1 MSTKIL
7 LLEDDALFGESLC
20 DYLEEC
26 GCDVL
31 HVRDGERALEATYVG
46 RFDCYLLDINVPLLD
61 GLALLASLRGGHDT
75 TPAIF
80 LTSHTD
86 KSVLCEAFETG
97 CDDYLKKP
105 FDLDELWMRI
115 GALLRRVRGDRR
127 WCVGALCIDLE
138 RKIAT
143 IDGRELRLA
152 AKELS
157 LLALLM
163 RDAGSVVSKEMIV
176 ESLWTPAEG
185 VSDGAIRVYIN
196 RLKQELEGF
205 SIENIR
211 GVGYRL
217 VP

>member
-1 MSTKIL
+1 MSTRLL

-26 GCDVL
+26 GCEVL
-31 HVRDGERALEATYVG
+31 HVRDGERALEATYAQ

-61 GLALLASLRGGHDT
+61 GLSLLESLRSGRDA

-80 LTSHTD
+80 LTSHSD
-86 KSVLCEAFETG
+86 KSVLCDAFERG

-105 FDLDELWMRI
+105 FDLDELWLRI
-115 GALLRRVRGDRR
+115 QALLRRSRGDLHR
-127 WCVGALCIDLE
+127 CVGALCVDME

-143 IDGRELRLA
+143 LEGRELRLS

-163 RDAGSVVSKEMIV
+163 REAGLVVSKEMIV
-176 ESLWTPAEG
+176 EALWTPSEG

-205 SIENIR
+205 AIENIR